1 MLLRIQFKQNV
12 YFYAC
17 GRKKEEKFSFLREVS
32 SFLYI
37 RETKCVEAMAGKLI
51 LRYFKK
57 FLQWFLRD
65 LFPYNCFRYLIIE
78 TGFNSS
84 PSGRLEPDRR

>member
-1 MLLRIQFKQNV
+1 
-12 YFYAC
+12 
-17 GRKKEEKFSFLREVS
+17 
-32 SFLYI
+32 
-37 RETKCVEAMAGKLI
+37 MAGKLI